1 MGDESRVAGNGLLS
15 RRHLVRLGGAAA
27 GAIIVPTQAAPLAS
41 EPWRSGSGAPP
52 SAYGRRSRFA
62 ELERERVGG
71 HPFGPAAGSASTPL
85 QALNGVIT
93 PNSLHFERH
102 HSGIPDIDPGRHRLT
117 IAGQV
122 RVPLAFDL
130 NALLRYP
137 MQSRILFLECSG
149 NSYLN
154 TMGDAQDLTAGTLSG
169 LVSCAEWT
177 GVPLSRL
184 LEETGLGPDAR
195 WIVAEGADPSGNKR
209 SLPIDLALDGAMIAL
224 YQNGE
229 PIRPSQGFP
238 MRLFVPG
245 CEGNLS
251 VKWLR
256 TLEVTA
262 QPAQSREETSKYTD
276 LMADGRARQF
286 SLRMD
291 VKSLIT
297 SPSGRMHLPEHGI
310 YEISGLAWSGHGAI
324 RAVEVSADGGSTW
337 AEADLQSEAEPLRP
351 VRFRIPWRWNGAP
364 ARLQSRAVDT
374 AGNVQPTR
382 SVALA
387 GRAPTA
393 FYHYN
398 GIQTWAVDDS
408 GRVRNVH
415 A

>member
-1 MGDESRVAGNGLLS
+1 MPNSNGARRRPSLRPS
-15 RRHLVRLGGAAA
+15 RRIGVHA
-27 GAIIVPTQAAPLAS
+27 
-41 EPWRSGSGAPP
+41 
-52 SAYGRRSRFA
+52 
-62 ELERERVGG
+62 
-71 HPFGPAAGSASTPL
+71 L

-184 LEETGLGPDAR
+184 LEETGVGPNAR

-256 TLEVTA
+256 TLEVTD

-276 LMADGRARQF
+276 LMDDGRARQF

-297 SPSGRMHLPEHGI
+297 SPRAGCI
-310 YEISGLAWSGHGAI
+310 YRSTASTRRGPAWSAWGHTC
-324 RAVEVSADGGSTW
+324 RGGECGRRQHL
-337 AEADLQSEAEPLRP
+337 AEAPQSEAELLPCVSAYRGAGTGA
-351 VRFRIPWRWNGAP
+351 GAP
-364 ARLQSRAVDT
+364 AAARWTPRQRAADPLCRACRPRTDRLLSLQRHPD
-374 AGNVQPTR
+374 P
-382 SVALA
+382 
-387 GRAPTA
+387 GRRRL
-393 FYHYN
+393 
-398 GIQTWAVDDS
+398 
-408 GRVRNVH
+408 GRVRKAH

>member
-1 MGDESRVAGNGLLS
+1 MQDESRVAGNGLLS
-15 RRHLVRLGGAAA
+15 RRHLMRLGGAAA
-27 GAIIVPTQAAPLAS
+27 GAVVVPVRQRTWLPSPGAPD
-41 EPWRSGSGAPP
+41 RGAPP

-102 HSGIPDIDPGRHRLT
+102 HSGIPDIDPGVHRLT
-117 IAGQV
+117 IAGRV
-122 RVPLAFDL
+122 RVPLSFGL

-177 GVPLSRL
+177 GVPLSSL

-229 PIRPSQGFP
+229 PIRPARAS
-238 MRLFVPG
+238 R
-245 CEGNLS
+245 CACS
-251 VKWLR
+251 C
-256 TLEVTA
+256 
-262 QPAQSREETSKYTD
+262 PA
-276 LMADGRARQF
+276 ARA
-286 SLRMD
+286 
-291 VKSLIT
+291 
-297 SPSGRMHLPEHGI
+297 
-310 YEISGLAWSGHGAI
+310 ISA
-324 RAVEVSADGGSTW
+324 
-337 AEADLQSEAEPLRP
+337 
-351 VRFRIPWRWNGAP
+351 
-364 ARLQSRAVDT
+364 
-374 AGNVQPTR
+374 
-382 SVALA
+382 
-387 GRAPTA
+387 
-393 FYHYN
+393 
-398 GIQTWAVDDS
+398 
-408 GRVRNVH
+408 
-415 A
+415 